1 MYSEQWHRTAVEVL
15 HVAAAFDAE
24 HLVRLADV
32 DDQLR
37 GHEIGP
43 ESDLRGLVAV
53 LEEQVLQQ
61 RGVEHDVAMVR
72 DEKVTLRGVE
82 PLDSLPGER
91 GDAAGDDLLVH
102 HGHDLFLKLTDRL
115 DGRHFAAHGLKFF
128 LRKDIGGQQRKELA
142 RCDALHRRRDLL
154 VAVGTDVVEFGV
166 VHGYLRLS

>member
-1 MYSEQWHRTAVEVL
+1 MSQAPIRRRSTAARCAVRPALDLVEGFAHAEHLDDTLIREVVAVLGPPVALGDPHRLPLFGDRVPDVLRAVHRTAVEVL

-61 RGVEHDVAMVR
+61 RGVEHDVAVVR
-72 DEKVTLRGVE
+72 DEKVTLRGSSRSIPSQVNE
-82 PLDSLPGER
+82 
-91 GDAAGDDLLVH
+91 VM
-102 HGHDLFLKLTDRL
+102 
-115 DGRHFAAHGLKFF
+115 
-128 LRKDIGGQQRKELA
+128 LRA
-142 RCDALHRRRDLL
+142 MTCSFTTAM
-154 VAVGTDVVEFGV
+154 TC
-166 VHGYLRLS
+166 S